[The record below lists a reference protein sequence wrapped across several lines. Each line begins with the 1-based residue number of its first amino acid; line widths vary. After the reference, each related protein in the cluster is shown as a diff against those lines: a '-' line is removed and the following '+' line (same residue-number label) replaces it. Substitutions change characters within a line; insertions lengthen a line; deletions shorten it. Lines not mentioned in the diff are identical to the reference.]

1 MKLLFI
7 CTHNR
12 CRSILCEAIANQ
24 RGEGVLQ
31 AASAGSA
38 PAASVHPLTLRYL
51 TERGYEPA
59 GLVSQSWH
67 DLKAFEPDRVI
78 TVCDSAA
85 GEACPIWM
93 GTVAK
98 GHWGLPDPSRV
109 ESNDDAVRDAFMSV
123 IDRIEGKVDEWVFAA
138 RSGSCSEWA
147 SLKGV

>member
-1 MKLLFI
+1 MVKLLFI

-12 CRSILCEAIANQ
+12 CRSILCEAIVNQ
-24 RGEGVLQ
+24 RGRGLLQ

-38 PAASVHPLTLRYL
+38 PAAFVHPLTLRYL
-51 TERGYEPA
+51 TERGFETA
-59 GLVSQSWH
+59 GLVSQSWN
-67 DLKAFEPDRVI
+67 DLQAFEPDRVI

-109 ESNDDAVRDAFMSV
+109 GSNDEAVRNAFMSV
-123 IDRIEGKVDEWVFAA
+123 IDRIEGKVDEWVLAA
-138 RSGSCSEWA
+138 RSGSRSDWA
-147 SLKGV
+147 